1 MMTMKNIL
9 KYAIVLLASA
19 LVLSGCQTESE
30 KMDEHHFDNKLYL
43 NASASTDEI
52 LVKQTGSKVEVT
64 RSLTIGTALEAE
76 CDITAKLVAAP
87 ELLDTYKQAY
97 YDETANILPS
107 EMCVISDPVMKISKG
122 ANVSPEVSITFT
134 NLDRLDRELVYI
146 MPVKL
151 TDIQG
156 IDPLDSKTVVYYVFK
171 GAALINVVAD
181 LTENRAY
188 PEWKDG
194 NVVNDMT
201 NFTLECMVN
210 FNKFGRQISTIMGIE
225 GNFLLRVG
233 DAGVPDNQLQVACS
247 RNLTSSDLQF
257 ETGKWYHVAVTFASG
272 RVTVYLNGVEKLAG
286 NSGMWTVNFG
296 AAHSDESSGKPRC
309 FWIGY
314 SYSSDRYLDGKICE
328 ARIWNRALSAE
339 EINSANH
346 FYSVDPSSEGLVAY
360 WKFDDGAGNKIKDYS
375 VNGND
380 LTVDSNPDWTKVS
393 LP

>member
-1 MMTMKNIL
+1 MKKTL
-9 KYAIVLLASA
+9 KYSLILFAGA
-19 LVLSGCQTESE
+19 LTFIGCQTESE

-43 NASASTDEI
+43 TASASTDEI
-52 LVKQTGSKVEVT
+52 LVKQTGAAVEVSRT
-64 RSLTIGTALEAE
+64 LTIGTALMADQ
-76 CDITAKLVAAP
+76 DITAKLVAAP

-97 YDETANILPS
+97 YDEDAVILPS
-107 EMCVISDPVMKISKG
+107 EMCEIAEPEMKITKG
-122 ANVSPEVSITFT
+122 SNVSPAVTINFT
-134 NLDRLDRELVYI
+134 GLESLDREIVYV

-156 IDPLDSKTVVYYVFK
+156 IEALGSKTAVYYIFK

-181 LTENRAY
+181 LAENRAY
-188 PEWKDG
+188 PSWKDG
-194 NVVNDMT
+194 SIVNNMT

-233 DAGVPDNQLQVACS
+233 DAGVPDNQLQVASS

-257 ETGKWYHVAVTFASG
+257 ETGKWYHVAVTFDNG
-272 RVTVYLNGVEKLAG
+272 TVKVYFNGVEKLTG
-286 NSGMWTVNFG
+286 NCGKSSVSLG
-296 AAHSDESSGKPRC
+296 AAHTDDETSKRC

-328 ARIWNRALSAE
+328 VRIWNKTLTAD
-339 EINSANH
+339 EINAPTH
-346 FYSVDPSSEGLVAY
+346 FYTVDPSSEGLVAY

-380 LTVDSNPDWTKVS
+380 LTVDSDPDWTKVT

>member
-107 EMCVISDPVMKISKG
+107 EMCEISDPVMKISKG

-134 NLDRLDRELVYI
+134 NLDRLDRELVYV

-151 TDIQG
+151 ADIQG
-156 IDPLDSKTVVYYVFK
+156 IDPLGSKTAVYYVFK

-210 FNKFGRQISTIMGIE
+210 FNKFGRLISTIMGIE

-257 ETGKWYHVAVTFASG
+257 ETGKWYHVAVTFDNG
-272 RVTVYLNGVEKLAG
+272 TVIVYFNGVEKLTG
-286 NSGMWTVNFG
+286 NCGTSIVSLG
-296 AAHSDESSGKPRC
+296 AAHSETETSYRC

-314 SYSSDRYLDGKICE
+314 SYASDRYLDGKICE
-328 ARIWNRALSAE
+328 ARIWNRTLTSE

>member
-9 KYAIVLLASA
+9 KYGIVLLVSA
-19 LVLSGCQTESE
+19 LVLPGCQTENE

-76 CDITAKLVAAP
+76 CDITAKLVEAP

-257 ETGKWYHVAVTFASG
+257 ETGKWYHVAVTFDNG
-272 RVTVYLNGVEKLAG
+272 TVIVYFNGVEKLTG
-286 NSGMWTVNFG
+286 NCGTSIVSLG
-296 AAHSDESSGKPRC
+296 AAHSETETSYRC

-314 SYSSDRYLDGKICE
+314 SYASDRYLDGKICE
-328 ARIWNRALSAE
+328 ARIWNRTLTSE
-339 EINSANH
+339 EINSPNH
-346 FYSVDPSSEGLVAY
+346 FYSVDPLSDGLVAY

>member
-107 EMCVISDPVMKISKG
+107 EMCEISDPVMKISKG

-151 TDIQG
+151 ADIQG

-257 ETGKWYHVAVTFASG
+257 ETGKWYHVAVTFDNG
-272 RVTVYLNGVEKLAG
+272 TVIVYFNGVEKLTG
-286 NSGMWTVNFG
+286 NCGTSIVSLG
-296 AAHSDESSGKPRC
+296 AAHSETETSSRC

-314 SYSSDRYLDGKICE
+314 SYASDRYLDGKICE
-328 ARIWNRALSAE
+328 ARIWNRTLTSE
-339 EINSANH
+339 EINSPNH
-346 FYSVDPSSEGLVAY
+346 FYSVDPLSDGLVAY

-375 VNGND
+375 ANGND
-380 LTVDSNPDWTKVS
+380 LTVDSNPGWTKVS

>member
-9 KYAIVLLASA
+9 KYGIVLLVSA
-19 LVLSGCQTESE
+19 LVLPGCQTENE

-76 CDITAKLVAAP
+76 CDITAKLVEAP

-210 FNKFGRQISTIMGIE
+210 FNKFGRLISTIMGIE

-257 ETGKWYHVAVTFASG
+257 ETGKWYHVAVTFDNG
-272 RVTVYLNGVEKLAG
+272 TVIVYFNGVEKLTG
-286 NSGMWTVNFG
+286 NCGTSIVSLG
-296 AAHSDESSGKPRC
+296 AAHSETETSYRC

-314 SYSSDRYLDGKICE
+314 SYASDRYLDGKICE
-328 ARIWNRALSAE
+328 ARIWNRTLTSE
-339 EINSANH
+339 EINSPNH
-346 FYSVDPSSEGLVAY
+346 FYSVDPLSDGLVAY

>member
-1 MMTMKNIL
+1 MKNTL
-9 KYAIVLLASA
+9 KYSLLLFAGA
-19 LVLSGCQTESE
+19 LTFTGCKTESD
-30 KMDEHHFDNKLYL
+30 KMDEHHFDNRLYL
-43 NASASTDEI
+43 TASASTDEI
-52 LVKQTGSKVEVT
+52 LVKQTGSAVEISRT
-64 RSLTIGTALEAE
+64 LTIGTALMAD

-97 YDETANILPS
+97 YDEAAIVLPS
-107 EMCVISDPVMKISKG
+107 EMCEIAEPEMKITKG
-122 ANVSPEVSITFT
+122 SNISPAVTINFT
-134 NLDRLDRELVYI
+134 GLETLDRDLVYV

-156 IDPLDSKTVVYYVFK
+156 IDALDSKTAVYYVFK

-181 LTENRAY
+181 MAENRAY
-188 PEWKDG
+188 PSWKDG
-194 NVVNDMT
+194 SIVNNMT

-225 GNFLLRVG
+225 GNYLLRVG

-257 ETGKWYHVAVTFASG
+257 ETGKWYHVAVTFDNG
-272 RVTVYLNGVEKLAG
+272 TVKVYFNGVEKLTG
-286 NSGMWTVNFG
+286 NCGKSSVSLG
-296 AAHSDESSGKPRC
+296 AAHTDAETSGRC

-314 SYSSDRYLDGKICE
+314 SYASDRYMDGKICE
-328 ARIWNRALSAE
+328 ARIWNKTLTAE
-339 EINSANH
+339 EINAPTH
-346 FYSVDPSSEGLVAY
+346 FYTVDPSSEGLVAY

-380 LTVDSNPDWTKVS
+380 LTVDSNPGWTKVS

>member
-9 KYAIVLLASA
+9 KYSIVLLASA
-19 LVLSGCQTESE
+19 LVLPGCQTESE

-257 ETGKWYHVAVTFASG
+257 ETGKWYHVAVTFDNG
-272 RVTVYLNGVEKLAG
+272 TVIVYFNGVEKLTG
-286 NSGMWTVNFG
+286 NCGTSIVSLG
-296 AAHSDESSGKPRC
+296 AAHSETETSYRC

-314 SYSSDRYLDGKICE
+314 SYASDRYLDGKICE
-328 ARIWNRALSAE
+328 ARIWNRTLTSE
-339 EINSANH
+339 EINSPNH
-346 FYSVDPSSEGLVAY
+346 FYSVDPLSDGLVAY

>member
-9 KYAIVLLASA
+9 KYSIVLLAST
-19 LVLSGCQTESE
+19 LVLPGCQTESE
-30 KMDEHHFDNKLYL
+30 RMDEHHFDNKLYL

-52 LVKQTGSKVEVT
+52 LVKQTGSRVDVT

-107 EMCVISDPVMKISKG
+107 EMCEISDPVMKITKG

-134 NLDRLDRELVYI
+134 NLDQLDRELVYV

-156 IDPLDSKTVVYYVFK
+156 IDPLDSKTTVYYVFK

-181 LTENRAY
+181 LAENRAY
-188 PEWKDG
+188 PDWKDG
-194 NVVNDMT
+194 SIVDNMS
-201 NFTLECMVN
+201 NFTLECLVN

-233 DAGVPDNQLQVACS
+233 DAGVPDNQLQVAAS

-257 ETGKWYHVAVTFASG
+257 ETGRWYHIAMTFDNG
-272 RVTVYLNGVEKLAG
+272 NVKVYFDGVEKLSG
-286 NSGMWTVNFG
+286 NCGKTSVSLG
-296 AAHSDESSGKPRC
+296 AAHTDTEASSPC

-314 SYSSDRYLDGKICE
+314 SYASDRYLDGKIAE
-328 ARIWNRALSAE
+328 VRIWNKTLSVD
-339 EINSANH
+339 EINAPTH
-346 FYSVDPSSEGLVAY
+346 FYTVDPASDGLVAY
-360 WKFDDGAGNKIKDYS
+360 WKFDEGAGNKIKDYS

-380 LTVDSNPDWTKVS
+380 LTVDSVPGWTKVS

>member
-97 YDETANILPS
+97 YDEAANILPS
-107 EMCVISDPVMKISKG
+107 EMCEISDPVMKISKG
-122 ANVSPEVSITFT
+122 SNVSPEVSITFKD
-134 NLDRLDRELVYI
+134 LGRLDRELVYV

-151 TDIQG
+151 ADIQG
-156 IDPLDSKTVVYYVFK
+156 IDPLGSKTVVYYVFK

-233 DAGVPDNQLQVACS
+233 DAGVPDNQLQVACW

-257 ETGKWYHVAVTFASG
+257 EAGKWYHVAVTFDNG
-272 RVTVYLNGVEKLAG
+272 TVIVYFNGVEKLTG
-286 NSGMWTVNFG
+286 NCGTSIVSLG
-296 AAHSDESSGKPRC
+296 AAHSETETSSRC

-314 SYSSDRYLDGKICE
+314 SYASDRYLDGKICE
-328 ARIWNRALSAE
+328 ARIWNRTLTSE
-339 EINSANH
+339 EINSPNH
-346 FYSVDPSSEGLVAY
+346 FYSVDPLSDGLVAY

-375 VNGND
+375 ANGND
-380 LTVDSNPDWTKVS
+380 LTVDSNPGWTKVS

>member
-9 KYAIVLLASA
+9 KYAIVLLASV

-257 ETGKWYHVAVTFASG
+257 ETGKWYHVAVTFDNG
-272 RVTVYLNGVEKLAG
+272 TVIVYFNGVEKLTG
-286 NSGMWTVNFG
+286 NCGTSIVSLG
-296 AAHSDESSGKPRC
+296 AAHSETETSYRC

-314 SYSSDRYLDGKICE
+314 SYASDRYLDGKICE
-328 ARIWNRALSAE
+328 ARIWNRTLTSE
-339 EINSANH
+339 EINSPNH
-346 FYSVDPSSEGLVAY
+346 FYSVDPLSDGLVAY